1 MLRIEDENEILLTR
15 GDTAYLT
22 VKLDGYE
29 PLEGDTISFT
39 VKKAIS
45 DTEPVLKLT
54 IPIDEAFVF
63 QPSDTAGLPYG
74 KYYYDI
80 QIDTAF
86 GEVFT
91 VVEKSPFR
99 LKEEVNVDG
108 E

>member
-1 MLRIEDENEILLTR
+1 MLRIEDENEIYLTR

-22 VKLDGYE
+22 VAVDGYQAF
-29 PLEGDTISFT
+29 EGDTISFT
-39 VKKAIS
+39 VKKKITDA
-45 DTEPVLKLT
+45 EPALKLT
-54 IPIDEAFVF
+54 VPIDEAFVF
-63 QPSDTAGLPYG
+63 QPSDTAELDYG

-99 LKEEVNVDG
+99 LTEEVNVNGD
-108 E
+108 